1 MTAAMHQMAY
11 WRQKVPDPTRA
22 EHSDF
27 DLNRAVAR

>member
-1 MTAAMHQMAY
+1 MTRLCTKWHIGD
-11 WRQKVPDPTRA
+11 KVPDPTRA